1 MNDTEKRIIVIGSE
15 GHSGVENV
23 AWTTEDMPNIADYD
37 NVVLDTYS
45 LSALLRKVP
54 KGKPINGKMHTKT
67 NEDFLRKI
75 LENQE
80 FVRERLIHLLH
91 SRSNVYVICSL
102 REYRQISTY
111 SDCDNYEWSPLPIKI
126 VNEQGE
132 TRKVIDDSFSHY
144 FQFVKK
150 WSFCFEELE
159 LDYSHVRDIHN
170 FYKGKYY
177 VKPEM
182 EIIAENRYKRPIAII
197 LRYILYQFE
206 NKNELEKAIASIHSY
221 NYYKKKLTFVSGQ
234 IVLLPPP
241 TEIDSREAINL
252 LFEDLWGIQQK
263 TPPPEGIEKIV
274 VPGEDTFKQEIE
286 EKLDKIGELKA
297 EVSDLETHEEE
308 LTQFKQLLYETGP
321 PLEDICKLTTSRIGC
336 KVDESVEDFLL
347 VMGDKE
353 AIVEVKGRERGILR
367 EDGAQLAQNRS
378 NYAIQNGKGIREIKA
393 ILLGNPWRLVLPLE
407 ERAKKEPFSIH
418 LVEDAKIEDM
428 ALVTTVELFRAYCEF
443 LKGNISSN
451 EIIEHLFSGVGQ
463 TNLVGE

>member
-1 MNDTEKRIIVIGSE
+1 MNDAEKRIIVIGSE

-75 LENQE
+75 LANQE
-80 FVRERLIHLLH
+80 FVRERLIHLL
-91 SRSNVYVICSL
+91 RSGGNVYVICSL

-111 SDCDNYEWSPLPIKI
+111 SDCDNYDWSPLPIKI
-126 VNEQGE
+126 VNEPGE

-150 WSFCFEELE
+150 WSFCFEESE
-159 LDYSHVRDIHN
+159 PDYSHIRDIHN

-182 EIIAENRYKRPIAII
+182 QIIAENRYKRPIAII
-197 LRYILYQFE
+197 LRYNLYQFTSDS
-206 NKNELEKAIASIHSY
+206 KLEQAIASVQAYKSY
-221 NYYKKKLTFVSGQ
+221 DKKRVFLSGG

-241 TEIDSREAINL
+241 TEIDSREAINVL
-252 LFEDLWGIQQK
+252 LEDLWGIQQK
-263 TPPPEGIEKIV
+263 TPPPEGIDKILL
-274 VPGEDTFKQEIE
+274 PGEAEIKQGIKE
-286 EKLDKIGELKA
+286 ELDKIGQLRTKI
-297 EVSDLETHEEE
+297 SGLEARNKEI
-308 LTQFKQLLYETGP
+308 TQFKQLLYETGD
-321 PLEDICKLTTSRIGC
+321 PLENICKLTLRQLGC
-336 KVDESVEDFLL
+336 KTDDSVEDFILIT
-347 VMGDKE
+347 GDKE
-353 AIVEVKGRERGILR
+353 AIVEVKGREKGILR
-367 EDGAQLAQNRS
+367 EDGAMLAQNRS

-418 LVEDAKIEDM
+418 LVEDAHIEDM

-443 LKGNISSN
+443 LKGNISSD
-451 EIIEHLFSGVGQ
+451 EIIEQLFSGVGQ
-463 TNLVGE
+463 TKLVGE